1 MIAFVLASR
10 RGRGANNKLR
20 FLRARVFVASRAAA
34 ARRINYVLSCA
45 RFFVVSRRGRG
56 ARRGWGGL
64 EKHRRCSR
72 LRTRWGHAWERA
84 RRASR

>member
-20 FLRARVFVASRAAA
+20 FPRARVFVASRAAA
-34 ARRINYVLSCA
+34 ARTINYVLSCA
-45 RFFVVSRRGRG
+45 RFFVISRRGRG
-56 ARRGWGGL
+56 ARRGGGL
-64 EKHRRCSR
+64 EKQRWFSRRGTS
-72 LRTRWGHAWERA
+72 WGHAWERA